1 MGIPRCTSATCD
13 CPLAPVQARC
23 AARRSGP
30 PRAFA
35 SVSLLVTGSRQCW
48 RRTAREPH
56 HVDDTGFPWEK
67 SALWLQ
73 KTAPCVS
80 GDRARG
86 GFHKKMLFSA
96 VASCPLAVSNSRIAD
111 QTCAVSPS
119 RAARAVPPAASARSP
134 KDLRSS
140 RKCVLGAA
148 GALANALMEA
158 QQGRQLLRDALL
170 VHKHFRYHASVCG
183 SPSRSAASRQIGVAS
198 RQGGRGVSLL
208 QQDRRLPVS

>member
-134 KDLRSS
+134 KDLRSREVRARS
-140 RKCVLGAA
+140 CRCVGKRAHGGSAGQAA
-148 GALANALMEA
+148 TA
-158 QQGRQLLRDALL
+158 RR
-170 VHKHFRYHASVCG
+170 
-183 SPSRSAASRQIGVAS
+183 VAS
-198 RQGGRGVSLL
+198 AQA
-208 QQDRRLPVS
+208 LPISCKRVWQPLPQCGE